1 MYWAKYL
8 LVVVLRE
15 KELWSEQHAKEQMLN
30 QNKIQEL
37 SGLYVA
43 GC

>member
-8 LVVVLRE
+8 LVVVVRE
-15 KELWSEQHAKEQMLN
+15 KELWSEHGKEQMLN
-30 QNKIQEL
+30 QNKIQEV